1 LQTTLTAEQ
10 KQQLFD
16 DGFIII
22 KNAVSKDLTQR
33 ARELFRSHH
42 LDEDDQLV
50 NPPELTTHSSVLG
63 LFNDSSLA
71 TILRN
76 EMGPFPEVISSQVA
90 VTPPHN
96 ITRGT
101 STPHVD
107 GSWSGDI
114 PEDAKDIEL
123 PRGRPRDAEKYFG
136 ENDERLGINDSL
148 LWQDP
153 DQKLSLGSY
162 TSLVGVAV
170 NDQLEP
176 GNGQFAVL
184 KGAHRLVEE
193 SFRMQR
199 EAGGVIG
206 AEGPGW
212 PRIIL
217 NESGQPTLN
226 GLPNVAHELM
236 AQLAEENEAI
246 EGWPWPALTPVLLAE
261 GDGVIALHS
270 CPHTA
275 TPNLSSNPRMNV
287 YFRIRRLREGSPH
300 EGARRIGHGVSDHPD
315 RGYYGQFLDYPE
327 GYDTFKISIDKLCDH
342 WSDWD
347 GMQEFAR

>member
-1 LQTTLTAEQ
+1 
-10 KQQLFD
+10 
-16 DGFIII
+16 
-22 KNAVSKDLTQR
+22 
-33 ARELFRSHH
+33 
-42 LDEDDQLV
+42 
-50 NPPELTTHSSVLG
+50 
-63 LFNDSSLA
+63 
-71 TILRN
+71 
-76 EMGPFPEVISSQVA
+76 MGPFPEVISSQVA

-96 ITRGT
+96 ITRGA

-123 PRGRPRDAEKYFG
+123 SRGRPRDAEKYFG

-261 GDGVIALHS
+261 GDGGIALHS
-270 CPHTA
+270 
-275 TPNLSSNPRMNV
+275 LSL
-287 YFRIRRLREGSPH
+287 IH
-300 EGARRIGHGVSDHPD
+300 I
-315 RGYYGQFLDYPE
+315 
-327 GYDTFKISIDKLCDH
+327 
-342 WSDWD
+342 
-347 GMQEFAR
+347 